1 MTGRRRSGAAAQ
13 AIARDAGHVAGAGEF
28 PQSWHEREV
37 REDRG
42 RRGVAEA
49 GRGGWACIELGR
61 SQLER
66 SRPSLPCSL
75 ARPRACTRV
84 CVRVIHGIA
93 HCGCGFLLTFPPF
106 SCRGFSCRIT
116 YPRILNSRYVYYV
129 APHARPDTV
138 RSWERAQPDTEKS
151 FAPSMLRALF
161 RHTRPHR
168 PRVAATARTVPAAG
182 IARTPLPVAARR
194 GAARRAAAPPSH
206 RPL

>member
-116 YPRILNSRYVYYV
+116 YPRILI
-129 APHARPDTV
+129 PDTYITLHRMRDRTRV
-138 RSWERAQPDTEKS
+138 RSWRERDTEKS
-151 FAPSMLRALF
+151 RSHLACCALCSA
-161 RHTRPHR
+161 TR
-168 PRVAATARTVPAAG
+168 ARTD
-182 IARTPLPVAARR
+182 R
-194 GAARRAAAPPSH
+194 G
-206 RPL
+206 

>member
-13 AIARDAGHVAGAGEF
+13 VIARDAGHVAGGGEF

-93 HCGCGFLLTFPPF
+93 HCGWVSFDSFPVF
-106 SCRGFSCRIT
+106 ACRGFSCHEHSYR
-116 YPRILNSRYVYYV
+116 L
-129 APHARPDTV
+129 
-138 RSWERAQPDTEKS
+138 
-151 FAPSMLRALF
+151 
-161 RHTRPHR
+161 
-168 PRVAATARTVPAAG
+168 TARENYLPPDMIRFSHLACCALCSATR
-182 IARTPLPVAARR
+182 ARTDR
-194 GAARRAAAPPSH
+194 G
-206 RPL
+206 